1 MTTKY
6 MRMVSEINKHSLSNL
21 LVDQYYEGTRTME
34 LASRNKLPP
43 LLQKAQFVVGWPTTT
58 VDVLHE
64 RTDWRGW
71 YSDAKYGLQDVYL
84 ENHLDYESE
93 LAHLDSLLYGT
104 AFAVAGSGKKSEGE
118 PEVLVTAES
127 AKHMTGLYDR
137 RKRRLSIAASKGFSD
152 SGDWLYGALYEADQ
166 TTYYIRS
173 TTTSPWKVDFVDRHN
188 IGRVP
193 VVQLINRAR
202 AGRRQGKSEIT
213 RAVRSYT
220 NMAIRTLVGMEVNR
234 EFFSSPQRYALGAKE
249 DAFTDANGNPIP
261 GWMAILGSL
270 WNLERD
276 EEWAE
281 AHPESDGLPQVG
293 QFPATSPGPY
303 IDQIEGLSKMF
314 AAEVG
319 IPPGYLGFVTEN
331 PPSADA
337 IRALEARLIKRAERR
352 ITAWNMAWVEMGQI
366 VAQLN
371 GKEIPAVRDIITEW
385 RDPATP
391 TTAAD
396 ADRAVKLVGANIIP
410 ADSSV
415 THELVGLTPNQRR
428 QLERDQNK
436 AAVRQLLMGGDN
448 AGSPSGDGTQPGAD
462 DRNDQGNR
470 SADPALE
477 GGGQSS

>member
-1 MTTKY
+1 MQ
-6 MRMVSEINKHSLSNL
+6 MVSEINKHSLANL

-71 YSDAKYGLQDVYL
+71 HADAKYGLEDVYL

-93 LAHLDSLLYGT
+93 LGHLDSLLYGT
-104 AFAVAGSGKKSEGE
+104 AFAVAGTGDKKKGE
-118 PEVLVTAES
+118 PEILVTAES

-137 RKRRLSIAASKGFSD
+137 RKRRLSIAASKGYD
-152 SGDWLYGALYEADQ
+152 ESGAWVYGSLYEADQ
-166 TTYYIRS
+166 TTFYIRS
-173 TTTSPWKVDFVDRHN
+173 TPTSPWRVDYVDKHN
-188 IGRVP
+188 LGRVP

-220 NMAIRTLVGMEVNR
+220 NMAVRTLVGMEVNR

-276 EEWAE
+276 EELME
-281 AHPESDGLPQVG
+281 QIPGSDGLPQVG

-303 IDQIEGLSKMF
+303 IEQIEGLSKMF

-366 VAQLN
+366 VAQM
-371 GKEIPAVRDIITEW
+371 KTREIPPMRELITEW

-410 ADSSV
+410 ADSTV
-415 THELVGLTPNQRR
+415 THEMVGLTPSQRR

-448 AGSPSGDGTQPGAD
+448 AGSSSGDGTQPGAD
-462 DRNDQGNR
+462 DGDGQGDG
-470 SADPALE
+470 SPDPALAS
-477 GGGQSS
+477 GGRSA